1 MRVVMA
7 EQNREKTA
15 ADREQKAA
23 ADKAQK
29 ATADKAQNA
38 VKQEKKINGRE
49 QKQRNSKEQKRKRR
63 KQKKAVIVLLLIV
76 LAAGGAGWAYVQHQ
90 KSVQASAQVSE
101 HRTAMVTRRDITS
114 ELSSSGTLAPK
125 DTYSITSL
133 VEGEII
139 FAEFEEG
146 DQVEKGQV
154 LYQIDGSSMETE
166 IQSANNSL
174 TRAQKTYSS
183 AVKDYQ
189 SIQAELSGNTYKATK
204 AGYIK
209 ELHLEEGDKIGAN
222 AQICDIYDDLV
233 MEIRIPFLSGEA
245 EVIEEGMEAFLT
257 LTDTGEA
264 VSGVVTSVSAMEEVL
279 AGGSLVRYVS
289 IDAANPGGLT
299 AQTSATAMVNG
310 MLCAE
315 EGSFSPKINTVMAAD
330 LESSVEVETILVQEG
345 QYIEKGTPIFQITA
359 ESVEKILKN
368 YEDSIDRA
376 KESMES
382 AENKVESTKDSY
394 ENYTITAPISGQV
407 ITKTSKLGDNI
418 SRNTNNSTVMA
429 VIYDLSAL
437 TFEMSIDE
445 LDIQKVKVGQKVVV
459 TADAF
464 EGETFSGTVTNVSL
478 QSTASNGVTNY
489 PVTVT
494 MDETGNLLPGMNV
507 DGVIILEEVQDV
519 LSIPVDSLM
528 RGNRVYVKGE
538 APASGDTGNG
548 DRPEGSRP
556 QAGNGEKPE
565 GDGPQA
571 GSGEKPE
578 GDGSQA
584 GSGERPEVSRP
595 QAESSEKPES
605 GGPQAENNKDTNKD
619 TERNHSSSERDST
632 GGAPEG
638 FYAVE
643 VETGLISDEY
653 VEILSRLEEG
663 QEVYVDESSQN
674 NTNMFMMPGGMGG
687 PGMGGPGGGM
697 GGRSGSGGMR

>member
-1 MRVVMA
+1 MA
-7 EQNREKTA
+7 EQNREK
-15 ADREQKAA
+15 AA
-23 ADKAQK
+23 ADKEQK

-49 QKQRNSKEQKRKRR
+49 QKRKRR
-63 KQKKAVIVLLLIV
+63 KQKKAVIVLLLIA

-376 KESMES
+376 KESVES

-548 DRPEGSRP
+548 DRPEGSGP
-556 QAGNGEKPE
+556 QSGNGEKPESDGPQAGSGERPE

-571 GSGEKPE
+571 GSGERPE
-578 GDGSQA
+578 GS
-584 GSGERPEVSRP
+584 
-595 QAESSEKPES
+595 
-605 GGPQAENNKDTNKD
+605 GPQMENSKG
-619 TERNHSSSERDST
+619 TERNHSSSERGST

-653 VEILSRLEEG
+653 VEILSGLEEG

-697 GGRSGSGGMR
+697 GGRSGPGGMR

>member
-1 MRVVMA
+1 MA

>member
-1 MRVVMA
+1 MA
-7 EQNREKTA
+7 EQNREKAA
-15 ADREQKAA
+15 ADKEQKAA
-23 ADKAQK
+23 ADKGQK
-29 ATADKAQNA
+29 AADKEQKAAADKGQKA
-38 VKQEKKINGRE
+38 AKQEKKIS
-49 QKQRNSKEQKRKRR
+49 SKEQKRKRR
-63 KQKKAVIVLLLIV
+63 KRKKAVIVLLLIA
-76 LAAGGAGWAYVQHQ
+76 LAAGGAGWAYVQHR

-101 HRTAMVTRRDITS
+101 HRTATVTRRDITS

-233 MEIRIPFLSGEA
+233 LEIRIPFLSGEA
-245 EVIEEGMEAFLT
+245 EAIEEGMEAFLT

-264 VSGVVTSVSAMEEVL
+264 VSGIVTSVSAMEEVL

-330 LESSVEVETILVQEG
+330 LESSVEVETILVREG

-376 KESMES
+376 KESVES

-538 APASGDTGNG
+538 APAFGD
-548 DRPEGSRP
+548 
-556 QAGNGEKPE
+556 AGNGEKPE
-565 GDGPQA
+565 GDGPQT
-571 GSGEKPE
+571 GSGEKSE

-584 GSGERPEVSRP
+584 GSGGRPEGS
-595 QAESSEKPES
+595 
-605 GGPQAENNKDTNKD
+605 GPQMENSKD
-619 TERNHSSSERDST
+619 TERNHSSSERGSI

-638 FYAVE
+638 FYVVE

-653 VEILSRLEEG
+653 VEILSGLEEG

-687 PGMGGPGGGM
+687 PGMGGPGSGM
-697 GGRSGSGGMR
+697 GGRSGPGGMR

>member
-1 MRVVMA
+1 MA
-7 EQNREKTA
+7 EQNREKAAADRGQKTA
-15 ADREQKAA
+15 ADKEQKAA
-23 ADKAQK
+23 
-29 ATADKAQNA
+29 
-38 VKQEKKINGRE
+38 KQEKKIS
-49 QKQRNSKEQKRKRR
+49 SKEQKRKRR
-63 KQKKAVIVLLLIV
+63 KQKKAVIVLLFIA

-101 HRTAMVTRRDITS
+101 HRTATVTRQDITS

-133 VEGEII
+133 VEGEVI

-154 LYQIDGSSMETE
+154 LYKIDGSSMETE

-245 EVIEEGMEAFLT
+245 EVIEEGMEAFLS

-310 MLCAE
+310 MFCAE

-376 KESMES
+376 KESVES

-464 EGETFSGTVTNVSL
+464 EGKTFSGTVTNVSL

-538 APASGDTGNG
+538 APASRDTGNG
-548 DRPEGSRP
+548 ERPEGS
-556 QAGNGEKPE
+556 
-565 GDGPQA
+565 GPQMENSK
-571 GSGEKPE
+571 GT
-578 GDGSQA
+578 DG
-584 GSGERPEVSRP
+584 
-595 QAESSEKPES
+595 
-605 GGPQAENNKDTNKD
+605 
-619 TERNHSSSERDST
+619 NHSSSERGST

-653 VEILSRLEEG
+653 VEILSGLEEG

-697 GGRSGSGGMR
+697 GGRSGPGGMR

>member
-1 MRVVMA
+1 MA
-7 EQNREKTA
+7 EQKAEIIRE
-15 ADREQKAA
+15 EQKAA
-23 ADKAQK
+23 KKEQKKADK
-29 ATADKAQNA
+29 
-38 VKQEKKINGRE
+38 E
-49 QKQRNSKEQKRKRR
+49 QKKNSKEMKRKRR
-63 KQKKAVIVLLLIV
+63 KRKKALFFILFLV
-76 LAAGGAGWAYVQHQ
+76 LAAGGGVWAYRRHQ
-90 KSVQASAQVSE
+90 ESVRASAGAAE
-101 HRTAMVTRRDITS
+101 HKTALVERRDITS

-133 VEGEII
+133 VEGEVI
-139 FAEFEEG
+139 FADFEEG

-154 LYQIDGSSMETE
+154 LYQIDGSSMESE

-183 AVKDYQ
+183 AVNDYQ
-189 SIQAELSGNTYKATK
+189 KIQAELSGNTYKATK
-204 AGYIK
+204 SGYIK
-209 ELHLEEGDKIGAN
+209 ELHLEEGDKIGSN
-222 AQICDIYDDLV
+222 AQICDIYDDLT
-233 MEIRIPFLSGEA
+233 MEIRLPFLSGEA
-245 EVIEEGMEAFLT
+245 EWIQEGMEVFLN
-257 LTDTGEA
+257 LTDTGET

-279 AGGSLVRYVS
+279 TGGTLVRYVS

-299 AQTSATAMVNG
+299 AQTSATALING
-310 MLCAE
+310 FFCAE
-315 EGSFSPKINTVMAAD
+315 EGYFSPKINTVMAAD

-368 YEDSIDRA
+368 YEDTVDRA
-376 KESMES
+376 KESVET

-418 SRNTNNSTVMA
+418 SRNGSSNTVMA

-445 LDIQKVKVGQKVVV
+445 LDIQNVKVGQKVVV

-507 DGVIILEEVQDV
+507 DGVIILEEVQNV

-528 RGNRVYVKGE
+528 RGNRVYVK
-538 APASGDTGNG
+538 
-548 DRPEGSRP
+548 EGS
-556 QAGNGEKPE
+556 AGNGSLSSETGEPAGDRMQPE
-565 GDGPQA
+565 GGHQGEGEA
-571 GSGEKPE
+571 VREGSGRPSE
-578 GDGSQA
+578 GEAAGE
-584 GSGERPEVSRP
+584 GSGRPGEDEAAGEGSGRLGEGGAASER
-595 QAESSEKPES
+595 SSK
-605 GGPQAENNKDTNKD
+605 
-619 TERNHSSSERDST
+619 SSS

-638 FYAVE
+638 FYVVE
-643 VETGLISDEY
+643 VETGLISDDY
-653 VEILSRLEEG
+653 VQIISGLEEG

-674 NTNMFMMPGGMGG
+674 NYNSFMMPGGMGG
-687 PGMGGPGGGM
+687 PGGAPGGM
-697 GGRSGSGGMR
+697 GGAPSGGNRNGGNRGGAPGGMR

>member
-1 MRVVMA
+1 MA
-7 EQNREKTA
+7 EQNREKAADKEQKTA
-15 ADREQKAA
+15 ADKEQKAA
-23 ADKAQK
+23 
-29 ATADKAQNA
+29 
-38 VKQEKKINGRE
+38 KQEKKIS
-49 QKQRNSKEQKRKRR
+49 SKEQKRKRR
-63 KQKKAVIVLLLIV
+63 KQKRAVIVLLLIA

-101 HRTAMVTRRDITS
+101 QRTAMVTRRDITS

-154 LYQIDGSSMETE
+154 LYQIDATSMETE

-245 EVIEEGMEAFLT
+245 EAIEEGMEAFLT

-299 AQTSATAMVNG
+299 AQTSAAAMVNG
-310 MLCAE
+310 MFCAE

-376 KESMES
+376 KESVES

-418 SRNTNNSTVMA
+418 SKNTNNSTVMA

-538 APASGDTGNG
+538 APASGD
-548 DRPEGSRP
+548 
-556 QAGNGEKPE
+556 AGNGEKPE
-565 GDGPQA
+565 SSGPQS
-571 GSGEKPE
+571 GNGEKPE
-578 GDGSQA
+578 GNGPQA
-584 GSGERPEVSRP
+584 ESGERPEGSEP
-595 QAESSEKPES
+595 QM
-605 GGPQAENNKDTNKD
+605 ENSKG
-619 TERNHSSSERDST
+619 TERNHSSSERGST

-653 VEILSRLEEG
+653 VEILSGLEEG

-697 GGRSGSGGMR
+697 GGRSGPGGMR

>member
-1 MRVVMA
+1 MA
-7 EQNREKTA
+7 EQKAEIINK
-15 ADREQKAA
+15 EQKES
-23 ADKAQK
+23 DKAQK
-29 ATADKAQNA
+29 ALNEEQKESGKAQNTLKKEQQ
-38 VKQEKKINGRE
+38 KQERKKT
-49 QKQRNSKEQKRKRR
+49 SKEQKRKRKKR
-63 KQKKAVIVLLLIV
+63 KKAVFLSLFLVLV
-76 LAAGGAGWAYVQHQ
+76 GVGGVWAYRRHQ
-90 KSVQASAQVSE
+90 ESARASAGASE
-101 HRTAMVTRRDITS
+101 QRTAVVERRDITS

-133 VEGEII
+133 VEGEVI
-139 FAEFEEG
+139 FADFEEG

-154 LYQIDGSSMETE
+154 LYQIDGSSMESE

-189 SIQAELSGNTYKATK
+189 EIQAELSGNTYKATK
-204 AGYIK
+204 SGYVK

-222 AQICDIYDDLV
+222 AQICDIYDDLT
-233 MEIRIPFLSGEA
+233 MEICLPFLSGEA
-245 EVIEEGMEAFLT
+245 ELIQEGMEAFLT
-257 LTDTGEA
+257 LTDTGET

-279 AGGSLVRYVS
+279 AGGSLVRYIS

-299 AQTSATAMVNG
+299 AQTGATASIG
-310 MLCAE
+310 GLLCAE
-315 EGSFSPKINTVMAAD
+315 EGYFSPKINTVMAAD

-359 ESVEKILKN
+359 ASVEKILKN
-368 YEDSIDRA
+368 YEDTVDKA
-376 KESMES
+376 KESVET

-418 SRNTNNSTVMA
+418 SRNGSSNTVMA

-494 MDETGNLLPGMNV
+494 MDETGNLFPGMNV

-528 RGNRVYVKGE
+528 RGNRVYVK
-538 APASGDTGNG
+538 
-548 DRPEGSRP
+548 EGS
-556 QAGNGEKPE
+556 AGKDSTSTETGKPAGEGMYPNGGSQDE
-565 GDGPQA
+565 GSKGP
-571 GSGEKPE
+571 
-578 GDGSQA
+578 DGS
-584 GSGERPEVSRP
+584 RT
-595 QAESSEKPES
+595 SSEGRAPS
-605 GGPQAENNKDTNKD
+605 ENK
-619 TERNHSSSERDST
+619 SSS
-632 GGAPEG
+632 GGAPAG

-643 VETGLISDEY
+643 VETGLISDDY
-653 VEILSRLEEG
+653 VEIISGLEEG

-674 NTNMFMMPGGMGG
+674 NYSNFMMPGQ
-687 PGMGGPGGGM
+687 MGGPGGGM
-697 GGRSGSGGMR
+697 GGPGGGGMGGNRGGGSGRMP

>member
-1 MRVVMA
+1 MA

-571 GSGEKPE
+571 
-578 GDGSQA
+578 
-584 GSGERPEVSRP
+584 
-595 QAESSEKPES
+595 ESSEKPES

-697 GGRSGSGGMR
+697 GGRSGPGGMR

>member
-1 MRVVMA
+1 MA
-7 EQNREKTA
+7 EQ
-15 ADREQKAA
+15 
-23 ADKAQK
+23 
-29 ATADKAQNA
+29 
-38 VKQEKKINGRE
+38 GRE
-49 QKQRNSKEQKRKRR
+49 QKNAAGQQKEAVDKGKKTGSKEQKRKRR
-63 KQKKAVIVLLLIV
+63 KRKKMIIFLLLFGV
-76 LAAGGAGWAYVQHQ
+76 AAGGGLWFYRKHQ
-90 KSVQASAQVSE
+90 QSVRASAQVSE
-101 HRTAMVTRRDITS
+101 HRTATVERRDITS

-154 LYQIDGSSMETE
+154 LYKIDGSSMETE
-166 IQSANNSL
+166 IQSADNSL
-174 TRAQKTYSS
+174 TRAQKTYSD

-189 SIQAELSGNTYKATK
+189 SMQAELSGNTYKATK
-204 AGYIK
+204 SGYIK

-222 AQICDIYDDLV
+222 AQICDIYDDMV

-245 EVIEEGMEAFLT
+245 ELIEEGMEAYLT

-264 VSGVVTSVSAMEEVL
+264 VSGIVTSVSAMEEVL
-279 AGGSLVRYVS
+279 AGGSLVRYVT

-299 AQTSATAMVNG
+299 AQTSATAMIQE
-310 MLCAE
+310 MICAE

-359 ESVEKILKN
+359 ESMEKILKS

-376 KESMES
+376 KESVET
-382 AENKVESTKDSY
+382 AENKVESTRDSY
-394 ENYTITAPISGQV
+394 EDYTITAPISGQV

-418 SRNTNNSTVMA
+418 SRNSNGNTVMA

-445 LDIQKVKVGQKVVV
+445 LDIQNVKVGQKVVV

-507 DGVIILEEVQDV
+507 DGVIILDEVQDV
-519 LSIPVDSLM
+519 LAIPVDSLM
-528 RGNRVYVKGE
+528 RGNRVYVKGDV
-538 APASGDTGNG
+538 PAAASEGQPGNSG
-548 DRPEGSRP
+548 RPEGNSDKSEGSSGRPGGNSENPEGSSRP
-556 QAGNGEKPE
+556 EGNSNKSEE
-565 GDGPQA
+565 N
-571 GSGEKPE
+571 SGRP
-578 GDGSQA
+578 GGNS
-584 GSGERPEVSRP
+584 ERPE
-595 QAESSEKPES
+595 ESSGRPGGNSNRPEES
-605 GGPQAENNKDTNKD
+605 GGQPGSAG
-619 TERNHSSSERDST
+619 SSSERTPS

-653 VEILSRLEEG
+653 VEILSGLEEG

-674 NTNMFMMPGGMGG
+674 NYNTFMMPGGMGG
-687 PGMGGPGGGM
+687 PGGGMGGPGGGGM
-697 GGRSGSGGMR
+697 GGRGGPGGMR